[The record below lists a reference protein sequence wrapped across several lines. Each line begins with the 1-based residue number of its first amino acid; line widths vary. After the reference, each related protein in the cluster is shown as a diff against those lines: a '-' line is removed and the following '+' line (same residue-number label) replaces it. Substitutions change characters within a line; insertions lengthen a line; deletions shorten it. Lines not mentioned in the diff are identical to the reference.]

1 MIMLRTSQKG
11 YLNKL
16 RRCILITTLTLVSC
30 DLYSPVWSAGINED
44 TRFGRFR
51 EFFLEQYLS
60 VKPVDALAAGYFIAD
75 SIAYIPD
82 SVFFSRQAHT
92 LSAIRD
98 SMSGFDAARLSQA
111 YRIDYRMIL
120 DRIESDLWY
129 LAVFREQEWN
139 PAWYNIGYEYALIL
153 GDRKRPLDARLQSV
167 ASRLKGATR
176 YYEAAIANIRIPV
189 REHAELAILQNEGSL
204 EIFERQIPDSI
215 ALSGL
220 SESERKILKER
231 LQLTAEA
238 IRGYLVYLR
247 AWLPK
252 LTEENSRSFRI
263 GRELYETKFRHDI
276 RSKYTAGEVYS
287 KAGERKKE
295 LLEKMAEIARSL
307 WSEYMN
313 DAPMPDDDRAVT
325 RKIIEQVSLKHT
337 HRDSFMHAIEKQI
350 PELEAFVRNRDLLW
364 LDPSKPLV
372 VRRTPGYMEGS
383 GAGVSIS
390 APGPFDPDG
399 NTYYNVSPLDG
410 YPAEMAE
417 SYLREYNNYTLQ
429 ILNIHEAIP
438 GHYAQLVYA
447 NNAPSRIRSLFGNG
461 ATIEGWAVYAER
473 MMLEQGYG
481 NNEPEMWLMYY
492 KWHLRSVCNTMLD
505 YGVHVLSWPEKVAIK
520 FLTEDAFQET
530 AEASA
535 KWKRVKLSQVQLTS
549 YFTGYTEIYELR
561 EEMKSLRGPAFSL
574 KEFHTS
580 FLNCGSAPVMYI
592 RDFLTADF

>member
-1 MIMLRTSQKG
+1 M
-11 YLNKL
+11 
-16 RRCILITTLTLVSC
+16 
-30 DLYSPVWSAGINED
+30 
-44 TRFGRFR
+44 
-51 EFFLEQYLS
+51 
-60 VKPVDALAAGYFIAD
+60 
-75 SIAYIPD
+75 
-82 SVFFSRQAHT
+82 
-92 LSAIRD
+92 
-98 SMSGFDAARLSQA
+98 
-111 YRIDYRMIL
+111 
-120 DRIESDLWY
+120 
-129 LAVFREQEWN
+129 
-139 PAWYNIGYEYALIL
+139 
-153 GDRKRPLDARLQSV
+153 
-167 ASRLKGATR
+167 
-176 YYEAAIANIRIPV
+176 
-189 REHAELAILQNEGSL
+189 
-204 EIFERQIPDSI
+204 
-215 ALSGL
+215 
-220 SESERKILKER
+220 R
-231 LQLTAEA
+231 LQLAVEA

-263 GRELYETKFRHDI
+263 GKELYEAKFTRDI
-276 RSKYTAGEVYS
+276 RSRYNAEEVYR

-295 LLEKMAEIARSL
+295 LHQKMAEIARSL

-390 APGPFDPDG
+390 APGPFDPGG
-399 NTYYNVSPLDG
+399 NTFYNVSPLDG

-481 NNEPEMWLMYY
+481 NNEPEVWLMYY

-505 YGVHVLSWPEKVAIK
+505 YGVHVLSWPEKVAVK
-520 FLTEDAFQET
+520 FLTEDAFQEA
-530 AEASA
+530 AEASG
-535 KWKRVKLSQVQLTS
+535 KWKRVRLSQVQLAS

-561 EEMKSLRGPAFSL
+561 EEMKSLRGPGFSL
-574 KEFHTS
+574 KDFHTR

-592 RDFLTADF
+592 RDFLTADY